1 MNFFKGLVA
10 ARMIDLTPAKTY
22 TKTKKSTKEEN
33 D

>member
-1 MNFFKGLVA
+1 MNFFKGLIA

-22 TKTKKSTKEEN
+22 KKDSKTKKEE